1 MDKQGQLSIEY
12 ILFFLIF
19 LIIFATISIP
29 TLSESINDVNDMKD
43 VTETKIALTEI
54 SNNIKIVYA
63 SGTNSKKVTSIY
75 MPQNTT
81 IRTKTYKNKNYLTAD
96 VKLRDNTTKT
106 VEVEVPCNISFNGNI
121 NHYYKD
127 VKNRWY
133 YNTQIDWIIKEDKMK
148 VNININ

>member
-1 MDKQGQLSIEY
+1 MDNQGQLSIEY
-12 ILFFLIF
+12 VLFFLIF

-29 TLSESINDVNDMKD
+29 TISESINDVKDMKD

-54 SNNIKIVYA
+54 SNNIKLVYA

-81 IRTKTYKNKNYLTAD
+81 IRTKTYKNKKYTTTIKKIL
-96 VKLRDNTTKT
+96 NTTKT

-133 YNTQIDWIIKEDKMK
+133 YNTQIDWITKEDKMK
-148 VNININ
+148 VNINVN

>member
-12 ILFFLIF
+12 TLFFLIF

-29 TLSESINDVNDMKD
+29 ALSESINDVNDMKD

-63 SGTNSKKVTSIY
+63 SGTNTKKVTSIY
-75 MPQNTT
+75 IPQNTT
-81 IRTKTYKNKNYLTAD
+81 IKTKTYKNKNYIIAD
-96 VKLRDNTTKT
+96 VKLRDNTTQT

-133 YNTQIDWIIKEDKMK
+133 YNTQIDWLIKEDNMK